1 MLPHFVID
9 YLKHR
14 AVEIGVEAVSY
25 MEPQGFV
32 AVDGNCRR
40 EELIRVPG
48 AFCKEVRYLA
58 ALHINDCDGF
68 PFCHL
73 YGCSTAGGDE
83 IFPHRLRSFRMM

>member
-32 AVDGNCRR
+32 AVDGHPRGHK
-40 EELIRVPG
+40 LPG
-48 AFCKEVRYLA
+48 ISGFFRKKIRYLA